1 MASQTHGIKEQLNA
15 HMVAY
20 GEELLGFIQG
30 RMGYGEEAEDLLQEA
45 WYRMG
50 KALEQEVIAQPRAWL
65 YRVVRN
71 LIIDHYRRV
80 AADPILPWPE
90 EDPEE
95 PAFSPADEDPGPDQ
109 VFWAKEFWEAFYEAL
124 EALPT
129 AQREVFVQNE
139 FEGLTLR
146 EIAEQSGT
154 SLKTI
159 ISRKGYAVRR
169 LRGELG
175 DWFADL
181 RG

>member
-1 MASQTHGIKEQLNA
+1 
-15 HMVAY
+15 MVAY
-20 GEELLGFIQG
+20 GEELLGFIRG
-30 RMGYGEEAEDLLQEA
+30 RVGHGEEAEDLLQEA

-50 KALEQEVIAQPRAWL
+50 KALERDRIAQPRAWL

-80 AADPILPWPE
+80 AADPTLPWPE

-154 SLKTI
+154 NLKTI

-175 DWFADL
+175 RAVKFYQTNYIWEKVRKNF
-181 RG
+181 R